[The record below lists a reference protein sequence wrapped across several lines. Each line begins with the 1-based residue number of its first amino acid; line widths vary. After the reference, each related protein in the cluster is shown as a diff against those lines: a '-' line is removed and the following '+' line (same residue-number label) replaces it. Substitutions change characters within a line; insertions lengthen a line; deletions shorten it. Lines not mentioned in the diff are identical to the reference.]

1 MAAAAWPQR
10 SAIAAAEQR
19 GAETGRLTVAWAE
32 SEHWQACG
40 SLNTVTADARSPATT
55 VGWGSEVATGW
66 LLELHEALLSPQR
79 LSEIAARW
87 AIRAR

>member
-1 MAAAAWPQR
+1 MAAAARPQR

-40 SLNTVTADARSPATT
+40 SLNTVTADRRSRATT
-55 VGWGSEVATGW
+55 GWLGQRSRHGVATG
-66 LLELHEALLSPQR
+66 
-79 LSEIAARW
+79 AARGSSV
-87 AIRAR
+87 AAALI